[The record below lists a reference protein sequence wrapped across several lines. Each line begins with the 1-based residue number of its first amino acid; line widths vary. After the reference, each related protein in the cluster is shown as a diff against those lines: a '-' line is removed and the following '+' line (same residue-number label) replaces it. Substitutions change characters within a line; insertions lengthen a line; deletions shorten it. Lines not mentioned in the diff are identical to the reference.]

1 MTVRASIAVWASAAF
16 SRGNVCPMTGLIRP
30 AVGFPQRSLDQSPSV
45 LIVELGLLDTA
56 HGNATVACLPG
67 DVTHQ
72 PNHLPRPRRSLFR
85 KGSSIGVVI

>member
-1 MTVRASIAVWASAAF
+1 
-16 SRGNVCPMTGLIRP
+16 MTGLIRP
-30 AVGFPQRSLDQSPSV
+30 AVSFPQRSLDQSPSV

-72 PNHLPRPRRSLFR
+72 PNHPPRRSKAKPLQ
-85 KGSSIGVVI
+85 KGVEYLA